1 MSGAA
6 LLSVSCQE
14 CYWLRVLPGDLPI
27 RTFLRDTLMSAGVW
41 LSELSTPAHLALL
54 LTSLLEGTLQFLHLQ
69 LIHNSW
75 EE

>member
-27 RTFLRDTLMSAGVW
+27 RAFLRDTLMSAGVW
-41 LSELSTPAHLALL
+41 LSELSTSAHLALL